1 MEYVIYT
8 DGSCLDNNP
17 AGGPG
22 GFAWVATYG
31 DLKTEHSKGYF
42 KTTNNR
48 MEIMAVID
56 ALSQIQER
64 SVIKIHTDSQY
75 TIDGAT
81 KWVFGWIKNGWK
93 RQSEPGVYED
103 VKNADLFKRL
113 HALTRFHKVE
123 FIKVKAHSGIPDNE
137 RCDVLAKAAAAQPS
151 EIDEGFTP
159 SLPKQKS
166 GSKPWFRYKR
176 NAA

>member
-1 MEYVIYT
+1 MVYEVWT

-17 AGGPG
+17 LGGPG
-22 GFAWVATYG
+22 GFAWVASLG
-31 DLKTEHSKGYF
+31 DLKTEYSKGYF

-56 ALSQIQER
+56 ALSQVQER

-81 KWVFGWIKNGWK
+81 KWVWGWIKNGWR
-93 RQSEPGVYED
+93 RQPQPGVFED

-123 FIKVKAHSGIPDNE
+123 FIKVKAHSGVPDNE
-137 RCDVLAKAAAAQPS
+137 RCDVLAKAAAGQPS
-151 EIDEGFTP
+151 EVDEGFIPTVKTDK
-159 SLPKQKS
+159 PKS
-166 GSKPWFRYKR
+166 SWSYHKR
-176 NAA
+176 R

>member
-1 MEYVIYT
+1 MEWHIYT

-17 AGGPG
+17 SGGPG
-22 GFAWVATYG
+22 GFAWVAAYG
-31 DLKTEHSKGYF
+31 DLKAEHSKGYF

-56 ALSQIQER
+56 ALSQIQDR
-64 SVIKIHTDSQY
+64 AVVKIYTDSQY

-81 KWVFGWIKNGWK
+81 KWVWGWIKNGWK
-93 RQSEPGVYED
+93 RQAQPGVFEE

-123 FIKVKAHSGIPDNE
+123 FIKVKAHCGIPDNE
-137 RCDVLAKAAAAQPS
+137 RCDVLAKAAAAVPTEQ
-151 EIDEGFTP
+151 DEGFVP
-159 SLPKQKS
+159 RAHVPKDK
-166 GSKPWFRYKR
+166 KPWSYKR
-176 NAA
+176 G